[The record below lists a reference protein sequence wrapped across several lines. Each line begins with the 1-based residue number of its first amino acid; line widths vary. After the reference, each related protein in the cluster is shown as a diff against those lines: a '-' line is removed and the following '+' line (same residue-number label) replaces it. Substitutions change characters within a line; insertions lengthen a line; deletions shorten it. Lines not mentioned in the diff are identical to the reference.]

1 MKSLILSLLHFF
13 YDEKLLPFNRDNAAN
28 YITLLG
34 SWLSRLGLY
43 LFFVFFAL
51 FVEAGTI
58 TTTASVVRVIGIVAL
73 SLGAICDGIDG
84 YVSRKFHIGSAFGE
98 LFDPHHDKV
107 QYVTKIL
114 SLLINAL
121 VIALSGSSKAFILQA
136 LLIAYFSLERDLASM
151 FHRAWALREAPEAK
165 VSAGASGKWRT
176 RICFPGILLLFVVM
190 DPLDL
195 PVLGWMVT
203 SAILVATVYSN
214 WDYVR
219 RYRKVIRIARGL
231 ET

>member
-1 MKSLILSLLHFF
+1 MKRFLISLLHFF

-43 LFFVFFAL
+43 LFFVFFIL
-51 FVEAGTI
+51 FAEAGSI
-58 TTTASVVRVIGIVAL
+58 TSSASVVRIVAL
-73 SLGAICDGIDG
+73 ILLCLGAICDGIDG

-121 VIALSGSSKAFILQA
+121 VVVLSGSSKAFLVQT
-136 LLIAYFSLERDLASM
+136 LLIAYFSFERDLASM
-151 FHRAWALREAPEAK
+151 FHRAWALREAPDAK
-165 VSAGASGKWRT
+165 VSAGSSGKWRT
-176 RICFPGILLLFVVM
+176 RICFPGILILFIIM
-190 DPLDL
+190 DPLDSPL
-195 PVLGWMVT
+195 LGWIVT
-203 SAILVATVYSN
+203 SAVLGATLYSN
-214 WDYVR
+214 YDYVQ
-219 RYRKVIRIARGL
+219 RYRKLIRLARGF
-231 ET
+231 ES